1 MANYIKKDK
10 SNVIIIPDST
20 KLTAQD
26 KADIALY
33 REFGYTVKITRS
45 KATDKKPKAGYTK
58 VEIIYYLEETAP
70 EKVAEFIDTAEHK
83 NYMSAL
89 RDFRNW
95 YKETYKA
102 DYDGEAADL
111 IAKNGKGA
119 AARIKEIEAADKKR
133 KEERKEEKKAAKK
146 N

>member
-45 KATDKKPKAGYTK
+45 KSTDKKPKAGYTK

-70 EKVAEFIDTAEHK
+70 DKVAGFTETAENK

-102 DYDGEAADL
+102 DYNGEAADL

-119 AARIKEIEAADKKR
+119 AARIKEIEAA
-133 KEERKEEKKAAKK
+133 EEAKKAAKK
-146 N
+146 AAKKK